1 MKQLNRGRGENEGQE
16 EKDPEKPRFL
26 ERERTGTLFLRPDD
40 KGPRD
45 THALGK
51 GGLRPEDWG
60 PSEGHIFL
68 RNWGTGAKKNFSLV
82 KNPILYSKIS
92 FFFYSRGQK
101 KNYPPS
107 PNSSSSPSIPAILPF
122 KNFMLFTQ
130 NIFHSPGR
138 GGLEGWGGNR

>member
-92 FFFYSRGQK
+92 FFFIHAGK
-101 KNYPPS
+101 KKLPPLPKLVFKS
-107 PNSSSSPSIPAILPF
+107 LNSC
-122 KNFMLFTQ
+122 NFTF
-130 NIFHSPGR
+130 
-138 GGLEGWGGNR
+138 

>member
-92 FFFYSRGQK
+92 FFFIHAGK
-101 KNYPPS
+101 KKITPPPQTRLQVPQFLQFYLLKIS
-107 PNSSSSPSIPAILPF
+107 CSSPKIFFIL
-122 KNFMLFTQ
+122 Q
-130 NIFHSPGR
+130 VEAG
-138 GGLEGWGGNR
+138 